1 VEEEDFAV
9 PDLVECDKCPL
20 YHNQLRTAGE
30 QVAELKGKLNDAEEE
45 IRSLNSN
52 VSALGR
58 SFNQFKKEN
67 NFFTHRNHELNRL
80 RAAVDCLMNLGV
92 PVTDL
97 LAPEN
102 VELLLQME
110 PSADPKPFI
119 NPPSTVRH
127 LRNT

>member
-1 VEEEDFAV
+1 MSDDKVVSAPVSQPGSPKPRDDEVEEEDFAV

-67 NFFTHRNHELNRL
+67 NFFY
-80 RAAVDCLMNLGV
+80 
-92 PVTDL
+92 
-97 LAPEN
+97 
-102 VELLLQME
+102 
-110 PSADPKPFI
+110 
-119 NPPSTVRH
+119 PPQS
-127 LRNT
+127 